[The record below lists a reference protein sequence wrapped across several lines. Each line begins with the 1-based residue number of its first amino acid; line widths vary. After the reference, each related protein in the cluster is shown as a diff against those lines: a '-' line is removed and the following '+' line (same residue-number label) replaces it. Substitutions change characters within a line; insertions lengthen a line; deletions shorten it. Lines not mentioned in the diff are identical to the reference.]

1 MWINVIAERVQR
13 VIEEWCAEQGWADAP
28 VCLLE
33 RPAEEAHGDY
43 ATPFCMQV
51 ARIAKRPPRA
61 LAEELSARLLADPE
75 VARVVETMDVAGP
88 GFISFTLNS
97 TAYAGWRGDAGP
109 GR

>member
-88 GFISFTLNS
+88 GFINFTLNS
-97 TAYAGWRGDAGP
+97 RPTRGGEEMLAQ